1 VRTSREATSY
11 LLVYGIKAMILLEV
25 EIPSLKVLMKAELK
39 ESKWA
44 KLQYIQLHMIIKIG
58 LVVICHNQLCHRTM
72 PKVYDK
78 KFHFREFKEG
88 DLVLRKIMSIP
99 GEDQSK

>member
-1 VRTSREATSY
+1 
-11 LLVYGIKAMILLEV
+11 MILLEV
-25 EIPSLKVLMKAELK
+25 EIPSLKVLMKAVGNPFLK

-44 KLQYIQLHMIIKIG
+44 KLQFIQLHMIIKKG